1 MAKNRAKTFMGF
13 SLSLPDPLA
22 KRRNYSVSLKNVT
35 LKILQISLLLP
46 TLIFAQPAS
55 PTTNEPMPQQA
66 LLAIFKRELGNL
78 YQPNKAND
86 YLAAHQ
92 AMEKYFAAS
101 TGEERKAILAMLET
115 SGVDPN
121 VLGRLARI
129 RSAWPALTGGGVYY
143 VNEHIGPMDAHY
155 FLGVPKTYDRAT
167 PWPLVVKLP
176 TADAFVGNAKPNA
189 DDVQRIYTDWVSAEI
204 AHHPDALVIMPL
216 LNLDDLWGP
225 SYAGMNSVIGPI
237 LHVGERA
244 NVDVARTY
252 LIGHS
257 MSGHAAWNLP
267 LHYPTYFTGTNPL
280 AGSASGDWQRL
291 RIRNLANLLV
301 VPWADT
307 DDKMIKVDFTRQLVT
322 LLKRFKIDVDY
333 TETKGIGHVPT
344 DAIADQCY
352 AKLRAR
358 KRELYPKQ
366 IVLQSNRPETIFNR
380 IDWLQIYQPMNAGD
394 EKKMFFKNK
403 PGHMT
408 VMSNTWSVQASRDG
422 NHFDVTTDNVEI
434 FRILVNDQMIDF
446 GKPVTV
452 TVNKRPRFEG
462 MVKPDVEQML
472 NDQVFLGRG
481 FRYFTGVIDIDL
493 APPPTTSTRPSSQ
506 QSEQTPGR

>member
-1 MAKNRAKTFMGF
+1 MAKNKAKTFMEF
-13 SLSLPDPLA
+13 SLSITRPSR
-22 KRRNYSVSLKNVT
+22 KRRDRSVFRKFVT
-35 LKILQISLLLP
+35 LKILQILAMLP
-46 TLIFAQPAS
+46 VVTFGQPATQ
-55 PTTNEPMPQQA
+55 PTNEPMPQQM
-66 LLAIFKRELGNL
+66 LLAIFKRELGDL
-78 YQPNKAND
+78 YQPNKSND

-92 AMEKYFAAS
+92 AMEKYFAAT
-101 TGEERKAILAMLET
+101 TGEQRKAIVTMLET
-115 SGVDPN
+115 SGIDPN
-121 VLGRLARI
+121 VLGRLVRI
-129 RSAWPALTGGGVYY
+129 RSTWPAVIGGGVYY
-143 VNEHIGPMDAHY
+143 VNERIGPIDAHY
-155 FLGVPKTYDRAT
+155 FLGVPKNYDRTT

-176 TADAFVGNAKPNA
+176 TADAFVGNPKSNA

-244 NVDVARTY
+244 NVDVSRIY

-267 LHYPTYFTGTNPL
+267 LHYPTYFTATNPL

-291 RIRNLANLLV
+291 RIRNLTNLLV

-307 DDKMIKVDFTRQLVT
+307 DDKVIKVDFTRQLVT

-333 TETKGIGHVPT
+333 TETKGVGHVPT

-352 AKLRAR
+352 AKLRSR

-366 IVLQSNRPETIFNR
+366 IVLQSNRTETIFNR
-380 IDWLQIYQPMNAGD
+380 IDWIQIYQPMHAGHD
-394 EKKMFFKNK
+394 KKAFFKNK

-408 VMSNTWSVQASRDG
+408 LMSNTWSAQAMRDS
-422 NHFDVTTDNVEI
+422 NHFDLTTDNVETI
-434 FRILVNDQMIDF
+434 RILVNDQMIDF
-446 GKPVTV
+446 SKPVTV
-452 TVNKRPRFEG
+452 SVNKRGRFEG

-472 NDQVFLGRG
+472 KDQVFLGRG
-481 FRYFTGVIDIDL
+481 F
-493 APPPTTSTRPSSQ
+493 
-506 QSEQTPGR
+506 